1 MRLYLQA
8 PDSELILFVTGN
20 STRRA
25 TSELGI
31 DVIYSSFCQ
40 GGFLVLFFCC
50 CSWGFYLGCYFVLFC
65 FVFLQFNCQTFLLSP
80 FVLLDLLNKHELL
93 YTRSFQSSCTN

>member
-25 TSELGI
+25 TSELGT

-40 GGFLVLFFCC
+40 GGFLVLVFCC
-50 CSWGFYLGCYFVLFC
+50 CSWGFYLGCYFVLF
-65 FVFLQFNCQTFLLSP
+65 FTIQLSDFLAFSI
-80 FVLLDLLNKHELL
+80 
-93 YTRSFQSSCTN
+93 CTSGPTQQA